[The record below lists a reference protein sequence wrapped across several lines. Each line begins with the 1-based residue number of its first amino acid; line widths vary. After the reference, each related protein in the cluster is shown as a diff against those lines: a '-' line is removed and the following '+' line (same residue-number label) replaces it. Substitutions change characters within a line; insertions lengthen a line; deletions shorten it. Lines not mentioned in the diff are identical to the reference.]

1 MMLFHHPLPI
11 QHSNA
16 AASHRR
22 IRGTNTVIR
31 QGASHAEVRQIRL
44 TRTVLCVWLRI
55 SNQTQSTQA
64 VILRPLTPAK
74 KQIGNHLPV
83 APSSSSSQS
92 TALTMRMPS
101 SVTPSLNRSSVSTVL
116 GNASASAYNGRSSR
130 FRVDSSSMLS
140 VTWMYSREAP
150 DAATKSISPVPLRP
164 IVTRYP
170 RLNNSMKMVPSSCA
184 PRSEN
189 ANFKYVKNH
198 NCFECV
204 FSIY

>member
-1 MMLFHHPLPI
+1 M

-64 VILRPLTPAK
+64 VKLRPLTPAK
-74 KQIGNHLPV
+74 KQIGNHLPI
-83 APSSSSSQS
+83 ASSSFNSQS

-130 FRVDSSSMLS
+130 FRVRFLQHAQRNSHD
-140 VTWMYSREAP
+140 AP
-150 DAATKSISPVPLRP
+150 DVATKSISPVPLRP

-170 RLNNSMKMVPSSCA
+170 RRSNSMWMMPSSCA
-184 PRSEN
+184 PRSKN

-198 NCFECV
+198 DCFECV

>member
-1 MMLFHHPLPI
+1 M

-22 IRGTNTVIR
+22 IQGTNTVIR

-74 KQIGNHLPV
+74 KQIGNHSPA
-83 APSSSSSQS
+83 APSFSSSQS
-92 TALTMRMPS
+92 TALTMRMPLLGHAIAKP
-101 SVTPSLNRSSVSTVL
+101 VQREYRSRVRVSQPLQGTQL
-116 GNASASAYNGRSSR
+116 PFPSR
-130 FRVDSSSMLS
+130 FFQHAQRDLDVFA
-140 VTWMYSREAP
+140 EAP

-170 RLNNSMKMVPSSCA
+170 RRSNSMWMMPSSCA
-184 PRSEN
+184 PRSKN

-198 NCFECV
+198 DCFECV